1 MSMVRP
7 LNIEIAAVKITNIH
21 RDYYAWPRTVPIRN
35 GAHTW
40 TEVKRCVVRLETE
53 AGVTG
58 IGIGGAS
65 PGEIAILDVLAAQLV
80 GIDAD
85 LIGAFW
91 TRFNDPK
98 MYGRKGHEHYA
109 LSSIDLALWDLKA
122 KLAGMPLHRLLGGVT
137 DRAPYYI
144 AGGYYGTDKS
154 LSDLQR
160 EMESY
165 VSLGARAVKMK
176 VGGVSMAEDIVR
188 VRAVRQALGEGV
200 ALMLDA
206 NGAYHA
212 HEAIQFGE
220 RAAEFEIFWFEE
232 PVGPDDYEGY
242 SRIGKLLS
250 IPLAAGEQE
259 YGLTGFRD
267 LLATDGVAFLQPD
280 ARWTGGVSEFMRIS
294 TLAEAH
300 GRLISSHGDQQVH
313 APLMASIRNA
323 SRTEYYAPAVDPN
336 AEAFYVTP
344 VRRGADGNL
353 TLSDE
358 PGGGWDVDTAAMERF
373 RISV

>member
-1 MSMVRP
+1 MARP
-7 LNIEIAAVKITNIH
+7 QNIEISAVKITKVD
-21 RDYYAWPRTVPIRN
+21 REYYAWPRTVPIRN
-35 GAHTW
+35 GTHTW

-65 PGEIAILDVLAAQLV
+65 PGEIAILDVLAGQLI
-80 GIDAD
+80 GMDAD

-91 TRFNDPK
+91 NRFNDPK
-98 MYGRKGHEHYA
+98 VYGRRGHEHYA
-109 LSSIDLALWDLKA
+109 LSSIDFALWDLKA

-137 DRAPYYI
+137 DRVPFYI
-144 AGGYYGTDKS
+144 AGGYYGADKT
-154 LSDLQR
+154 LTDLQR

-165 VSLGARAVKMK
+165 VALGARAVKMK
-176 VGGVSMAEDIVR
+176 VGGASMAEDVVR

-212 HEAIQFGE
+212 HEAVQFGE
-220 RAAEFEIFWFEE
+220 RVAEFDIAWFEE

-242 SRIGKLLS
+242 SRISKQLS

-259 YGLTGFRD
+259 YGLMGFRD
-267 LLATDGVAFLQPD
+267 LLATDAIAFLQPD

-323 SRTEYYAPAVDPN
+323 SLTEYYAPAVDPN

-344 VRRGADGNL
+344 VRRGEDGNL
-353 TLSDE
+353 ALSDE
-358 PGGGWDVDTAAMERF
+358 PGGGWEVNTAAMERF
-373 RISV
+373 RISL